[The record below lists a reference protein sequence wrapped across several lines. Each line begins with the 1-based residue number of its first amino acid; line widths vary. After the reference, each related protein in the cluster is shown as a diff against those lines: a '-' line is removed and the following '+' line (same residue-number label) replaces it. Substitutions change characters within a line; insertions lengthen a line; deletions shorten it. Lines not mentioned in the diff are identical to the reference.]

1 MNDKQL
7 FEREYMGTFEP
18 RHGPPRR
25 PRLAAVLAALTDD
38 DPQWWEWQI
47 KHTERWDFHHSGVV
61 THGVAL
67 ARHRRDGALF
77 WHRENDS
84 RGLARP
90 ITPAEAWE
98 LLAARDLIPASWVDN
113 SRRFGVR
120 TARGRTCYNC
130 PPPSKSKHCPLCD
143 NTRIVAATLSTTPPT
158 LADVVAFASLDHEA
172 VDRAELLAIEHVGTA
187 RLICWRFGAVDPETA
202 SAHGYRQ
209 EPGQAIAGLGFGF
222 ALAPRDTPLH
232 PYKILV
238 CPPL

>member
-1 MNDKQL
+1 MNNKQL

-18 RHGPPRR
+18 RRGPPRR
-25 PRLAAVLAALTDD
+25 PKLAAVLAALNGWPVDARAFQYEIDHKKRLHLYGYAVYADD
-38 DPQWWEWQI
+38 APTIFFLD
-47 KHTERWDFHHSGVV
+47 DLS
-61 THGVAL
+61 
-67 ARHRRDGALF
+67 
-77 WHRENDS
+77 
-84 RGLARP
+84 
-90 ITPAEAWE
+90 PAEAWE
-98 LLAARDLIPASWVDN
+98 LLAARDLIPASWVDHP
-113 SRRFGVR
+113 RRFGVR
-120 TARGRTCYNC
+120 TTRGRTCYNC
-130 PPPSKSKHCPLCD
+130 PPISKSKHCPLCD
-143 NTRIVAATLSTTPPT
+143 NTRIVAATLSASPDT

-187 RLICWRFGAVDPETA
+187 RPICWRFGAVDPETA